1 MLNLSTTP
9 VTDTNVTNRNV
20 STHYD
25 LALTDGTLHRVR
37 LSTTYSRDSR
47 QILSFAERVT
57 VTSPTPGILV
67 TNHDPDLYATVA
79 IYPCKRYSLGALT
92 EAHEDA
98 RDRLDY
104 NRELGNERI
113 TKLFLLRD

>member
-1 MLNLSTTP
+1 MLSLSPTP
-9 VTDTNVTNRNV
+9 VTDTNVSNRNV

-25 LALTDGTLHRVR
+25 LALTDDTLYRVR
-37 LSTTYSRDSR
+37 LSTTYNRDTR
-47 QILSFAERVT
+47 QIMSFAERVT

-67 TNHDPDLYATVA
+67 TNHDVDLYATIA
-79 IYPCKRYSLGALT
+79 FYPCKRYSLAALT

-113 TKLFLLRD
+113 TKLFLLSD